1 MNTTMYKIRY
11 SVGLKTLAVFLFV
24 ISLAVSV
31 LSAMGIFVMFSES
44 VYIDGGRSFT
54 ASLWESTLHSK
65 AAAAA
70 DHVYT
75 QYKYSMDRNEKE
87 EDIAQLLQGF
97 QNTYSA
103 SKTNMLFSI
112 EYQGEEIFSN
122 GSGSGIYAETAFD
135 YWFYWSNR
143 ETTIKTFN
151 TEREME
157 AYILAHSSQWNS
169 YIPEIIYEEDDIDY
183 VTPVFQLTYETFV
196 DTEESVQVTAWVDDI
211 QVMDIFYWVRYFSD
225 ALTSGLPW
233 GLIVLEIVSL
243 IICTAALV
251 FLLCGAGHR
260 SDTDGVVLERTNRI
274 PLDLYAAGI
283 ILGWILLGFFIA
295 DVTYDG
301 LYDIGT
307 LILFGFSCICIILL
321 TLALTLS
328 VAARLKA
335 GGVIKNT
342 VLYRFSSVLWRI
354 LRRGANRIS
363 YICKGLP
370 LVWKAG
376 LIYGGLSLIELI
388 FLSSTGAGYLLLA
401 WCVEKLILTPLL
413 ALALINMKHLKKGA
427 EEIADGNL
435 NYQVKLPDLIGDFRR
450 HGQTLNRIGDGMQ
463 VALEQKMQSERL
475 KTELI
480 TNVSHDIKTPLTSI
494 INYVDLLKKEGMD
507 SPNASQYLEV
517 LERQS
522 ARLKKLTEDLVE
534 ASKAS
539 SGAINVVK
547 APTNVQVLLEQTVGE
562 FEERLEKNGIQVVLS
577 PCESQSLI
585 LADGRLLWRVF
596 DNLMNNICKYALSGT
611 RVYLNMENTGDAI
624 RIVFKNISAYPLNI
638 SGEELMERFVRGDRS
653 RNTEGSGLG
662 LSIARSL
669 LELQGGTLEIQIDGD
684 LFKSVIT
691 IPTAET
697 K

>member
-1 MNTTMYKIRY
+1 MNTTTYKIRY
-11 SVGLKTLAVFLFV
+11 SVGLKILAVFLFV
-24 ISLAVSV
+24 ISLAASV
-31 LSAMGIFVMFSES
+31 LSAAGIFVMLSES
-44 VYIDGGRSFT
+44 VYIDGGRSFID
-54 ASLWESTLHSK
+54 SLWENTLQSQ

-75 QYKYSMDRNEKE
+75 HYKYAMDHDETGE
-87 EDIAQLLQGF
+87 EAAHMLQDF

-103 SKTNMLFSI
+103 SETNMLFSI
-112 EYQGEEIFSN
+112 ESQGEEIFSN
-122 GSGSGIYAETAFD
+122 GSGEGTYAGTSFD
-135 YWFYWSNR
+135 YWFYWSDT
-143 ETTIKTFN
+143 ETITRTFE
-151 TEREME
+151 TEQEMDE
-157 AYILAHSSQWNS
+157 FILANESHWSDFST
-169 YIPEIIYEEDDIDY
+169 EILFEEAGTDYVDPIFQLIYE
-183 VTPVFQLTYETFV
+183 VPVEI
-196 DTEESVQVTAWVDDI
+196 EESVQVTAWVDSI
-211 QVMDIFYWVRYFSD
+211 QVMDAFYWIRYLSYILSD
-225 ALTSGLPW
+225 MQW
-233 GLIVLEIVSL
+233 GLLVLGIVSL
-243 IICTAALV
+243 AICTASLV

-260 SDTDGVVLERTNRI
+260 SDTDEIVLERTNRI
-274 PLDLYAAGI
+274 PLDLYAVGI
-283 ILGWILLGFFIA
+283 FLGCILLGFFIGEVA
-295 DVTYDG
+295 YSLYSIGSIVLIG
-301 LYDIGT
+301 LA
-307 LILFGFSCICIILL
+307 CICIVLL
-321 TLALTLS
+321 ALALTLS
-328 VAARLKA
+328 VAARVKA
-335 GGVIKNT
+335 GGMIKNT
-342 VLYRFSSVLWRI
+342 ILYRISSVLWRF
-354 LRRGANRIS
+354 LRRGAHRIS
-363 YICKGLP
+363 YICRGLP

-388 FLSSTGAGYLLLA
+388 FVGSTGAGYLLLA

-435 NYQVKLPDLIGDFRR
+435 DYQVKLPDLIGDFRR
-450 HGQTLNRIGDGMQ
+450 HGETLNRIGDGMQ

-507 SPNASQYLEV
+507 SPNAAQYLEV

-547 APTNVQVLLEQTVGE
+547 APTNIQVLLEQTVGE
-562 FEERLEKNGIQVVLS
+562 FEERLEKSGIQVVLS

-585 LADGRLLWRVF
+585 LADARLLWRVF

-611 RVYLNMENTGDAI
+611 RVYLNMENIGDAI
-624 RIVFKNISAYPLNI
+624 RIIFKNISAYPLNI
-638 SGEELMERFVRGDRS
+638 SGDELMERFVRGDRS

-669 LELQGGTLEIQIDGD
+669 MELQGGRLELQIDGD
-684 LFKSVIT
+684 LFKSIIT
-691 IPTAET
+691 IPIDQTE
-697 K
+697 

>member
-1 MNTTMYKIRY
+1 MNTTTYKIRY
-11 SVGLKTLAVFLFV
+11 SVGLKILAVFLFV
-24 ISLAVSV
+24 ISLAASV
-31 LSAMGIFVMFSES
+31 LSAVGVFVLFSES

-54 ASLWESTLHSK
+54 ASLWESTLHSR

-70 DHVYT
+70 DHIYT
-75 QYKYSMDRNEKE
+75 HYKYSINYDETGE
-87 EDIAQLLQGF
+87 AAAQLLQGY
-97 QNTYSA
+97 QETYSA
-103 SKTNMLFSI
+103 SETNMLFSI
-112 EYQGEEIFSN
+112 EAQGEEIFSN
-122 GSGSGIYAETAFD
+122 GSGKGVYAKTSFD
-135 YWFYWSNR
+135 YRFYWNDTK
-143 ETTIKTFN
+143 TTTQTFD
-151 TEREME
+151 TEHELD
-157 AYILAHSSQWNS
+157 AYISAYESQWSDFS
-169 YIPEIIYEEDDIDY
+169 YEILYEEDGTDY
-183 VTPVFQLTYETFV
+183 VNPVFQLTYETPIN
-196 DTEESVQVTAWVDDI
+196 TEDSIHVTAWVDDI
-211 QVMDIFYWVRYFSD
+211 QVMDIFYWVRYFSN
-225 ALTSGLPW
+225 AVTSGLPW
-233 GLIVLEIVSL
+233 GLIVLGIVSV
-243 IICTAALV
+243 IVCTAALV

-260 SDTDGVVLERTNRI
+260 SDTDGIILERTNRI

-283 ILGWILLGFFIA
+283 ILGWVLLGCLIA
-295 DVTYDG
+295 DITYGG
-301 LYDIGT
+301 LYDIGAI
-307 LILFGFSCICIILL
+307 ILFGFGCICIVLL
-321 TLALTLS
+321 ALALTLS

-342 VLYRFSSVLWRI
+342 VLYRFSSVLWRV
-354 LRRGANRIS
+354 LRQGANRIS

-376 LIYGGLSLIELI
+376 LAYGGLSLIELI

-413 ALALINMKHLKKGA
+413 ALVLMNMKHLKKGA

-435 NYQVKLPDLIGDFRR
+435 NYQVKLPDMIGDFRR
-450 HGQTLNRIGDGMQ
+450 HGETLNRIGDGMQ
-463 VALEQKMQSERL
+463 VALEQKIQSERL

-624 RIVFKNISAYPLNI
+624 CIVFKNISAYPLNI

-653 RNTEGSGLG
+653 RNTEGSRLG

-669 LELQGGTLEIQIDGD
+669 LELQGGTLDIQIDGD

-691 IPTAET
+691 IPTAEM